1 MSDAAIPAGQL
12 PPVRITIRRNG
23 PLRIE
28 GPFTLI
34 DSNGQEIAIH
44 KPVVSLCRCGQ
55 SADKPF
61 CDGTHKTCGFLGAE
75 AHILAAEAA
84 LAAPSEAATAAPR
97 EAATAAPPT
106 DSALSNPGPTPA
118 VAPNS

>member
-1 MSDAAIPAGQL
+1 MSEAAIPAGQL

-84 LAAPSEAATAAPR
+84 PAAPSD
-97 EAATAAPPT
+97 AATAAPPT
-106 DSALSNPGPTPA
+106 DSALSDPGQPPA